1 MMYVLHGEKPL
12 DEYLTCHT
20 VHIHIYCP
28 LFAVLFHSL
37 MKLLN
42 ALHASLLLVFAL
54 PLVLS
59 SQFLDTVYYMENTG
73 SVLGRNAL
81 SCCKRY
87 NWSVDSFL
95 LNSIPL
101 TKSLFTRWYR
111 ASLTDLE
118 FHSAIS
124 LLEVLFI
131 REGHYTLPEFFDLS
145 YAQLTDIIGAIAT
158 S

>member
-59 SQFLDTVYYMENTG
+59 SQFLDTVYYMENT
-73 SVLGRNAL
+73 VP
-81 SCCKRY
+81 C
-87 NWSVDSFL
+87 WV
-95 LNSIPL
+95 
-101 TKSLFTRWYR
+101 
-111 ASLTDLE
+111 E
-118 FHSAIS
+118 MH
-124 LLEVLFI
+124 
-131 REGHYTLPEFFDLS
+131 
-145 YAQLTDIIGAIAT
+145 
-158 S
+158 

>member
-1 MMYVLHGEKPL
+1 
-12 DEYLTCHT
+12 
-20 VHIHIYCP
+20 
-28 LFAVLFHSL
+28 
-37 MKLLN
+37 
-42 ALHASLLLVFAL
+42 
-54 PLVLS
+54 
-59 SQFLDTVYYMENTG
+59 
-73 SVLGRNAL
+73 
-81 SCCKRY
+81 
-87 NWSVDSFL
+87 
-95 LNSIPL
+95 L

-131 REGHYTLPEFFDLS
+131 REGHYTLPEFFYLS